1 MEGEK
6 EDELREKEDELRELK
21 KNLRQEKYKNENEK
35 HWWIEDMQEL
45 EKQIEKQKEKL
56 EEEVKELKVEKNE
69 LKVDMNE
76 LKTSKDRWELQMQKL
91 QNTLM
96 ETTKTAK
103 SSTETGSDFI
113 SSTSESL
120 KRSMVEAFEQKYKD
134 DLGVLQLFEKH
145 IDDCAHEWETA
156 QDLIYY
162 ALYSVLFQG
171 SGTGKSRLLHQ
182 LAQDRFVIYLC
193 FRANSSS
200 GVPPATPT
208 VRNFFLYQEENEMVY
223 IAAFFCSCIEFL
235 DGKSIE
241 DWKNQQ
247 RDPEFEKKIINKANS
262 LVTSWKE
269 GSIELNLMDETSCAN
284 KIAEVWKKVE
294 PHLSKIVNKKAKLVF
309 AFDESRTLLG
319 TLGQSKAF
327 IHTRRALRCLPSGV
341 FAIFADTISNLA
353 DFAPLASLDPSARLY
368 LNKNKLFPPFY
379 FMGRPLWGAA
389 LRSAAKLNE
398 LMKLARQKLLGGG
411 ITVYDWLNKPTL
423 ASGLAIL
430 SSRISLDVTAESRIA
445 SELVAGFMG
454 ICVHVSEDR
463 HKLLAFYPSEPILAE
478 AAALLMKDQNVLR
491 KLLHFLLD
499 ALHTGYIEPGYRGEL
514 VVRLLLMIAWDH
526 ATRDRDISPHLGNL
540 GYSKEFVSRPIRV
553 KEFLISLFGQ
563 ENYDEHIQSFP
574 QKLAD
579 GLLAFTHFIPVTYT
593 PNQTQLRTLFIR
605 FAAVICKRNQA
616 GVDLIIPVLLDWDG
630 SSPISVDSMSYF
642 LIQVKNWSKVYDA
655 HWPSSATSKLSRE
668 FVYKDKTTEENQNP
682 YLSLYLQLGAPKPEL
697 ESFYIESF
705 PAFNTKLQKKTRLE
719 AEKAGKAKTQYC
731 ISGLGLDKILYRCL
745 DKLSDDDI
753 SILKQLLC
761 AWLDPLK
768 LAKHE
773 NVKSLLRSMMPL
785 VYEK

>member
-1 MEGEK
+1 MTSVEDIKQALKKAETEYDKCEEKLKEKEEKLKEKEEKLEKFMEGEKEDELREK

-35 HWWIEDMQEL
+35 HWWIED
-45 EKQIEKQKEKL
+45 I
-56 EEEVKELKVEKNE
+56 
-69 LKVDMNE
+69 
-76 LKTSKDRWELQMQKL
+76 
-91 QNTLM
+91 
-96 ETTKTAK
+96 
-103 SSTETGSDFI
+103 DFI

-162 ALYSVLFQG
+162 APYSVLFQG

-379 FMGRPLWGAA
+379 FMGTFDLFSQTNSDSEQLLKLEELFALGRPLWGAA
-389 LRSAAKLNE
+389 LRNSKEEQNCRVIEIIKGNSTSKSKLNE
-398 LMKLARQKLLGGG
+398 YGFNVQDQSHK
-411 ITVYDWLNKPTL
+411 
-423 ASGLAIL
+423 
-430 SSRISLDVTAESRIA
+430 IS
-445 SELVAGFMG
+445 
-454 ICVHVSEDR
+454 
-463 HKLLAFYPSEPILAE
+463 
-478 AAALLMKDQNVLR
+478 Q
-491 KLLHFLLD
+491 
-499 ALHTGYIEPGYRGEL
+499 
-514 VVRLLLMIAWDH
+514 
-526 ATRDRDISPHLGNL
+526 
-540 GYSKEFVSRPIRV
+540 
-553 KEFLISLFGQ
+553 SL
-563 ENYDEHIQSFP
+563 
-574 QKLAD
+574 
-579 GLLAFTHFIPVTYT
+579 
-593 PNQTQLRTLFIR
+593 
-605 FAAVICKRNQA
+605 
-616 GVDLIIPVLLDWDG
+616 
-630 SSPISVDSMSYF
+630 YF
-642 LIQVKNWSKVYDA
+642 SKV
-655 HWPSSATSKLSRE
+655 
-668 FVYKDKTTEENQNP
+668 
-682 YLSLYLQLGAPKPEL
+682 
-697 ESFYIESF
+697 
-705 PAFNTKLQKKTRLE
+705 TK
-719 AEKAGKAKTQYC
+719 
-731 ISGLGLDKILYRCL
+731 
-745 DKLSDDDI
+745 
-753 SILKQLLC
+753 
-761 AWLDPLK
+761 
-768 LAKHE
+768 
-773 NVKSLLRSMMPL
+773 KSEGRGI
-785 VYEK
+785 VCTVNK